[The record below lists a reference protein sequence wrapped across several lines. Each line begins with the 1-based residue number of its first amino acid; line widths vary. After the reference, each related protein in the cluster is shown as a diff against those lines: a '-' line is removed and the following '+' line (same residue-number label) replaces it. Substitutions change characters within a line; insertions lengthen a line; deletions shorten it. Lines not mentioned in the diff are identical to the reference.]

1 MSSSTLT
8 WLTQEGYESL
18 SEELSQLLS
27 NRASR
32 GQHRDEGDD
41 IDLDER
47 QWQKMR
53 IRQLEDLLRTARVG
67 SCPADDG
74 IVEPGMVV
82 TVRYADDPE
91 TESFLLATRAAE
103 HHRDLEIT
111 SPDSPLGLALL
122 GAREGEER
130 EYTLPRGGTMTV
142 TLVKVEPF
150 HGGPATVPEQR

>member
-18 SEELSQLLS
+18 SNELSQLLS
-27 NRASR
+27 NRASQAQQL
-32 GQHRDEGDD
+32 GEESD

-67 SCPADDG
+67 NCPADDG
-74 IVEPGMVV
+74 VAEPGMVL

-91 TESFLLATRAAE
+91 TETFLLATRTTE
-103 HHRDLEIT
+103 HRDSLEVT
-111 SPDSPLGLALL
+111 SPDSPLGTALI

-130 EYTLPRGGTMTV
+130 EYALPHGGTMKV
-142 TLVKVEPF
+142 TLVKAEPF
-150 HGGPATVPEQR
+150 HG